1 MVILSK
7 PLTNH
12 YSDIPPG
19 SNVTS
24 PEGSLP
30 LDT

>member
-1 MVILSK
+1 MDILSM

-24 PEGSLP
+24 FEVSPP